1 MKLYTTYKIEKIDIQ
16 KKSNIYGQLPWA
28 SKYLNNKKPLFTQN
42 IETPCRFT
50 ISYLKNVFV
59 SILKKTIF
67 QYKGNIMIKTS

>member
-1 MKLYTTYKIEKIDIQ
+1 MVNYHRQAYIVIT
-16 KKSNIYGQLPWA
+16 QL
-28 SKYLNNKKPLFTQN
+28 LFTQN
-42 IETPCRFT
+42 IETPCHFT